1 MNSRMVLSMKRS
13 TGLMVV
19 LTVMSVLVGCQK
31 KEELI
36 KPDDPFYAPVQPSH
50 IAPPPAANGS
60 LYQQNYSM
68 TLYGDR
74 KAYRVGDV
82 ITILLTETTSSQKS
96 TKSSLSKSTEVDL
109 INPTIL
115 GQQPIDLA
123 TSIENDTSF
132 SGKGSTGQSNS
143 LEGSITVTVHQLY
156 PNGLMFVKGEK
167 WLNLTN
173 GSEVIR
179 VSGLLRPEDVSPENT
194 AESTKL
200 ADARLT
206 YSGTGDLADTTRQ
219 GWLGRFFNSSWWP
232 F

>member
-1 MNSRMVLSMKRS
+1 MKRVA
-13 TGLMVV
+13 GLILAVA
-19 LTVMSVLVGCQK
+19 LAGCQT
-31 KEELI
+31 KEEMI

-50 IAPPPAANGS
+50 IAPPPATNGS

-68 TLYGDR
+68 ALYGDR

-82 ITILLTETTSSQKS
+82 ITILLTETTSSKKS
-96 TKSSLSKSTEVDL
+96 TNASLSKSNDVS
-109 INPTIL
+109 IANPTL
-115 GQQPIDLA
+115 FGQQPLDLT
-123 TSIENDTSF
+123 TSIQNDTSF
-132 SGKGSTGQSNS
+132 AGKGATGQSNS
-143 LEGSITVTVHQLY
+143 LEGSITVTVHQIY
-156 PNGLMFVKGEK
+156 PNGLMLVKGEK

-194 AESTKL
+194 AMSTKM

-219 GWLGRFFNSSWWP
+219 GWLTRFFNSSWWP

>member
-1 MNSRMVLSMKRS
+1 MKRIMAI
-13 TGLMVV
+13 TLA
-19 LTVMSVLVGCQK
+19 LALAGCQS
-31 KEELI
+31 KEEMI

-50 IAPPPAANGS
+50 IAPPPASNGS

-82 ITILLTETTSSQKS
+82 ITVILTETTSSKKS
-96 TKSSLSKSTEVDL
+96 TKSSLSKSSEVEVL
-109 INPTIL
+109 NPTIM
-115 GQQPIDLA
+115 GQQPIDL
-123 TSIENDTSF
+123 TTGIENDTSF

-143 LEGSITVTVHQLY
+143 LEGSITVTVHQIY
-156 PNGLMFVKGEK
+156 PNGLMLVKGEK

-179 VSGLLRPEDVSPENT
+179 VSGLLRPDDVSPENT
-194 AESTKL
+194 AMSTKL

-219 GWLGRFFNSSWWP
+219 GWLTRFFNSSWWP

>member
-1 MNSRMVLSMKRS
+1 MKRIMAL
-13 TGLMVV
+13 TFV
-19 LTVMSVLVGCQK
+19 LALVGCQSK
-31 KEELI
+31 DEMI

-50 IAPPPAANGS
+50 IAPPPASNGS

-82 ITILLTETTSSQKS
+82 ITVLLTETTSSQKS
-96 TKSSLSKSTEVDL
+96 TKSSLSKSSEVEVL
-109 INPTIL
+109 NPTIL
-115 GQQPIDLA
+115 GQQPLDM
-123 TSIENDTSF
+123 TTNIENDTSF

-143 LEGSITVTVHQLY
+143 LQGSITVTVHQIY
-156 PNGLMFVKGEK
+156 PNGLMLVKGEK

-194 AESTKL
+194 AMSTKL

-219 GWLGRFFNSSWWP
+219 GWLTRFFNSSWWP

>member
-1 MNSRMVLSMKRS
+1 MLWVGLGMKRIMAL
-13 TGLMVV
+13 TFV
-19 LTVMSVLVGCQK
+19 LALVGCQSK
-31 KEELI
+31 DEMI

-50 IAPPPAANGS
+50 IAPPPASNGS

-82 ITILLTETTSSQKS
+82 ITVLLTETTSSQKS
-96 TKSSLSKSTEVDL
+96 TKSSLSKSSEVEVL
-109 INPTIL
+109 NPTIL
-115 GQQPIDLA
+115 GQQPLDM
-123 TSIENDTSF
+123 TTNIENDTSF

-143 LEGSITVTVHQLY
+143 LQGSITVTVHQIY
-156 PNGLMFVKGEK
+156 PNGLMLVKGEK

-194 AESTKL
+194 AMSTKL

-219 GWLGRFFNSSWWP
+219 GWLTRFFNSSWWP

>member
-1 MNSRMVLSMKRS
+1 MKRVA
-13 TGLMVV
+13 GLILAVA
-19 LTVMSVLVGCQK
+19 LAGCQA
-31 KEELI
+31 KEEMI

-50 IAPPPAANGS
+50 IAPPPATNGS

-68 TLYGDR
+68 ALYGDR

-82 ITILLTETTSSQKS
+82 ITILLTETTSSKKS
-96 TKSSLSKSTEVDL
+96 TNASLSKSNDVS
-109 INPTIL
+109 IANPTL
-115 GQQPIDLA
+115 FGQQPLDLT
-123 TSIENDTSF
+123 TSIQNDTSF
-132 SGKGSTGQSNS
+132 AGKGATGQSNS
-143 LEGSITVTVHQLY
+143 LEGSITVTVHQIY
-156 PNGLMFVKGEK
+156 PNGLMLVKGEK

-194 AESTKL
+194 AMSTKM

-219 GWLGRFFNSSWWP
+219 GWLTRFFNSSWWP

>member
-1 MNSRMVLSMKRS
+1 MKRIMAL
-13 TGLMVV
+13 TFV
-19 LTVMSVLVGCQK
+19 LALVGCQSK
-31 KEELI
+31 DEMI

-50 IAPPPAANGS
+50 IAPPPASNGS

-82 ITILLTETTSSQKS
+82 ITVLLTETTSSQKS
-96 TKSSLSKSTEVDL
+96 TKSSLSKSSKVEVL
-109 INPTIL
+109 NPTIL
-115 GQQPIDLA
+115 GQQPLDM
-123 TSIENDTSF
+123 TTNIENDTSF

-143 LEGSITVTVHQLY
+143 LQGSITVTVHQIY
-156 PNGLMFVKGEK
+156 PNGLMLVKGEK

-194 AESTKL
+194 AMSTKL

-219 GWLGRFFNSSWWP
+219 GWLTRFFNSSWWP

>member
-1 MNSRMVLSMKRS
+1 MLQVKRLIGLVLI
-13 TGLMVV
+13 
-19 LTVMSVLVGCQK
+19 LTLAGCQK
-31 KEELI
+31 EAMV

-50 IAPPPAANGS
+50 IAPPPASNGS

-82 ITILLTETTSSQKS
+82 ITILLTETTSSKKS
-96 TKSSLSKSTEVDL
+96 NSSSHSKSTEVTVG
-109 INPTIL
+109 NPTL
-115 GQQPIDLA
+115 FGKQPVDL
-123 TSIENDTSF
+123 SVGIENDTSF
-132 SGKGSTGQSNS
+132 SGKGSAGQSNS
-143 LEGSITVTVHQLY
+143 LQGSITVTVHQLY
-156 PNGLMFVKGEK
+156 PNGLMLVKGEK

-179 VSGLLRPEDVSPENT
+179 VSGLLRPEDVTPENT
-194 AESTKL
+194 ALSTKM

-206 YSGTGDLADTTRQ
+206 YSGTGDLANSSRQ
-219 GWLGRFFNSSWWP
+219 GWLSRFFSSDLWP

>member
-1 MNSRMVLSMKRS
+1 MKRI
-13 TGLMVV
+13 MA
-19 LTVMSVLVGCQK
+19 LTLAVALAGCQS
-31 KEELI
+31 KEEMI

-50 IAPPPAANGS
+50 IAPPPASNGS

-82 ITILLTETTSSQKS
+82 ITVLLTETTSSKKS
-96 TKSSLSKSTEVDL
+96 TNASLSKSNDVT
-109 INPTIL
+109 IANPTIF
-115 GQQPIDLA
+115 GQQPVDLA
-123 TSIENDTSF
+123 TSIQNDTSF
-132 SGKGSTGQSNS
+132 AGKGATGQSNS
-143 LEGSITVTVHQLY
+143 LEGSITVTVHQIY
-156 PNGLMFVKGEK
+156 PNGLMLVKGEK

-179 VSGLLRPEDVSPENT
+179 VSGLLRPDDVSPENT
-194 AESTKL
+194 AMSTKL

-219 GWLGRFFNSSWWP
+219 GWLTRFFNSSWWP

>member
-1 MNSRMVLSMKRS
+1 MKRI
-13 TGLMVV
+13 MA
-19 LTVMSVLVGCQK
+19 LTLALALAGCQSK
-31 KEELI
+31 DEMI

-50 IAPPPAANGS
+50 IAPPPASNGS

-82 ITILLTETTSSQKS
+82 ITVLLTETTSSQKS
-96 TKSSLSKSTEVDL
+96 TKSSLSKSSEVEVV
-109 INPTIL
+109 NPTIF
-115 GQQPIDLA
+115 GRQPVDL
-123 TSIENDTSF
+123 TTGIENDTSF

-143 LEGSITVTVHQLY
+143 LEGSITVTVHQIY
-156 PNGLMFVKGEK
+156 PNGLMLVKGEK

-179 VSGLLRPEDVSPENT
+179 VSGLLRPDDVSPENT
-194 AESTKL
+194 AMSTKL

-219 GWLGRFFNSSWWP
+219 GWLTRFFNSSWWP

>member
-1 MNSRMVLSMKRS
+1 MLA
-13 TGLMVV
+13 
-19 LTVMSVLVGCQK
+19 LVGCQA
-31 KEELI
+31 KEEMI

-50 IAPPPAANGS
+50 IAPPPASNGS

-96 TKSSLSKSTEVDL
+96 TKASLSKSNEAT
-109 INPTIL
+109 IANPTIL
-115 GQQPIDLA
+115 GQQPFDMT

-143 LEGSITVTVHQLY
+143 LEGSITVTVHQIY
-156 PNGLMFVKGEK
+156 PNGLMLVKGEK

-179 VSGLLRPEDVSPENT
+179 VAGLLRPEDVSPENT
-194 AESTKL
+194 ALSTKM

-206 YSGTGDLADTTRQ
+206 YSGTGDLADTARQ
-219 GWLGRFFNSSWWP
+219 GWLTRFFNSSWWP

>member
-1 MNSRMVLSMKRS
+1 MKRI
-13 TGLMVV
+13 MA
-19 LTVMSVLVGCQK
+19 LTLALALAGCQS
-31 KEELI
+31 KEEMI

-50 IAPPPAANGS
+50 IAPPPASNGS

-82 ITILLTETTSSQKS
+82 ITVLLTETTSSKKS
-96 TKSSLSKSTEVDL
+96 TNASLSKSNDVT
-109 INPTIL
+109 IANPTVF
-115 GQQPIDLA
+115 GQQPVDLA
-123 TSIENDTSF
+123 TSIQNDTSF
-132 SGKGSTGQSNS
+132 AGKGATGQSNS
-143 LEGSITVTVHQLY
+143 LEGSITVTVHQIY
-156 PNGLMFVKGEK
+156 PNGLMLVKGEK

-179 VSGLLRPEDVSPENT
+179 VSGLLRPDDVSPENT
-194 AESTKL
+194 AMSTKL

-219 GWLGRFFNSSWWP
+219 GWLTRFFNSSWWP

>member
-1 MNSRMVLSMKRS
+1 MKRIA
-13 TGLMVV
+13 GLFMA
-19 LTVMSVLVGCQK
+19 LALAGCQA
-31 KEELI
+31 KEEMI

-68 TLYGDR
+68 SLYGDR

-82 ITILLTETTSSQKS
+82 LTVMLTETTSSKKS
-96 TKSSLSKSTEVDL
+96 TNSSLSKSSDIEVL
-109 INPTIL
+109 NPTIL
-115 GQQPIDLA
+115 GRQPFDM
-123 TSIENDTSF
+123 TSRIENDTSF
-132 SGKGSTGQSNS
+132 SGTGATGQSNS
-143 LEGSITVTVHQLY
+143 LQWSITVTVHQIY
-156 PNGLMFVKGEK
+156 PNGLMLVKGEK

-179 VSGLLRPEDVSPENT
+179 VAGLLRPEDVTPENT
-194 AESTKL
+194 ALSTKL

-206 YSGTGDLADTTRQ
+206 YSGTGDLADATRQ

>member
-1 MNSRMVLSMKRS
+1 MKRIMAL
-13 TGLMVV
+13 TLAFV
-19 LTVMSVLVGCQK
+19 LAGCQS
-31 KEELI
+31 KEEMI

-50 IAPPPAANGS
+50 IAPPPASNGS

-82 ITILLTETTSSQKS
+82 ITVLLTETTSSKKS
-96 TKSSLSKSTEVDL
+96 TNASLSKSNDVT
-109 INPTIL
+109 IANPTIF
-115 GQQPIDLA
+115 GQQPVDLA
-123 TSIENDTSF
+123 TSIQNDTSF
-132 SGKGSTGQSNS
+132 AGKGATGQSNS
-143 LEGSITVTVHQLY
+143 LEGSITVTVHQIY
-156 PNGLMFVKGEK
+156 PNGLMLVKGEK

-179 VSGLLRPEDVSPENT
+179 VSGLLRPDDVSPENT
-194 AESTKL
+194 AMSTKL

-219 GWLGRFFNSSWWP
+219 GWLTRFFNSSWWP

>member
-1 MNSRMVLSMKRS
+1 MKRV
-13 TGLMVV
+13 TGLILAVA
-19 LTVMSVLVGCQK
+19 LAGCQS
-31 KEELI
+31 KEEMI

-50 IAPPPAANGS
+50 IAPPPATNGS

-82 ITILLTETTSSQKS
+82 ITIMLTETTSSKKS
-96 TKSSLSKSTEVDL
+96 TNASLSKSNEVS
-109 INPTIL
+109 IANPTIF
-115 GQQPIDLA
+115 GQQPLDLT

-132 SGKGSTGQSNS
+132 AGKGATGQSNS
-143 LEGSITVTVHQLY
+143 LEGSITVTVHQIY
-156 PNGLMFVKGEK
+156 PNGLMLVKGEK

-194 AESTKL
+194 AMSTKM

-219 GWLGRFFNSSWWP
+219 GWLTRFFNSSWWP

>member
-1 MNSRMVLSMKRS
+1 MKRI
-13 TGLMVV
+13 MA
-19 LTVMSVLVGCQK
+19 LTLALALAGCQSK
-31 KEELI
+31 DEMI

-50 IAPPPAANGS
+50 IAPPPASNGS

-82 ITILLTETTSSQKS
+82 ITVLLTETTSSQKS
-96 TKSSLSKSTEVDL
+96 TKSSLSKSSEVEVV
-109 INPTIL
+109 NPTIF
-115 GQQPIDLA
+115 GQQPVDL
-123 TSIENDTSF
+123 TTGIENDTSF

-143 LEGSITVTVHQLY
+143 LEGSITVTVHQIY
-156 PNGLMFVKGEK
+156 PNGLMLVKGEK

-179 VSGLLRPEDVSPENT
+179 VSGLLRPDDVSPENT
-194 AESTKL
+194 AMSTKL

-219 GWLGRFFNSSWWP
+219 GWLTRFFNSSWWP

>member
-1 MNSRMVLSMKRS
+1 MKRVA
-13 TGLMVV
+13 GLV
-19 LTVMSVLVGCQK
+19 LALVLAGCQS
-31 KEELI
+31 KEGMV

-82 ITILLTETTSSQKS
+82 ITILLTETTSSNKS
-96 TKSSLSKSTEVDL
+96 TNSSLSKSTDVELV
-109 INPTIL
+109 NPTIL
-115 GQQPIDLA
+115 GQQPLNLA
-123 TSIENDTSF
+123 TNIENDTSF

-143 LEGSITVTVHQLY
+143 LEGSITVTVHQIY
-156 PNGLMFVKGEK
+156 PNGLMLVKGEK

-194 AESTKL
+194 AMSTKM

-206 YSGTGDLADTTRQ
+206 YSGTGDLADSTRQ
-219 GWLGRFFNSSWWP
+219 GWLTRFFNSSWWP

>member
-1 MNSRMVLSMKRS
+1 MLQFKRLMVLGMF
-13 TGLMVV
+13 LA
-19 LTVMSVLVGCQK
+19 LAGCQK
-31 KEELI
+31 ESMV

-82 ITILLTETTSSQKS
+82 ITIMLTETTKSKKS
-96 TKSSLSKSTEVDL
+96 TNAALSKSNSAT
-109 INPTIL
+109 IANPTLL
-115 GQQPIDLA
+115 GQQPLNLE
-123 TSIENDTSF
+123 TSIENDTAF

-143 LEGSITVTVHQLY
+143 LQGSITVTVHQLY
-156 PNGLMFVKGEK
+156 PNGLMLVKGEK

-179 VSGLLRPEDVSPENT
+179 VSGLLRPEDVTPENT
-194 AESTKL
+194 ALSTKL

-206 YSGTGDLADTTRQ
+206 YSGTGDLADTASQ
-219 GWLGRFFNSSWWP
+219 GWLTRFFNSGWWP

>member
-1 MNSRMVLSMKRS
+1 MLQVKRLIGLVIVLA
-13 TGLMVV
+13 
-19 LTVMSVLVGCQK
+19 LVGCQK
-31 KEELI
+31 DAMV

-50 IAPPPAANGS
+50 IAPPPASNGS

-68 TLYGDR
+68 ALYGDS

-82 ITILLTETTSSQKS
+82 ITILLTETTSSKKS
-96 TKSSLSKSTEVDL
+96 NNASHSKSSDVEVTT
-109 INPTIL
+109 PTIF
-115 GQQPIDLA
+115 GKTPIDLSVA
-123 TSIENDTSF
+123 LENDSSF
-132 SGKGSTGQSNS
+132 SGKGSAGQSNS
-143 LEGSITVTVHQLY
+143 LQGSITVTVHQLY

-167 WLNLTN
+167 WLTLTN

-194 AESTKL
+194 ALSTKL

-206 YSGTGDLADTTRQ
+206 YSGTGDLADSAKQ
-219 GWLGRFFNSSWWP
+219 GWLSRFFNSGWWP

>member
-1 MNSRMVLSMKRS
+1 MKRI
-13 TGLMVV
+13 MA
-19 LTVMSVLVGCQK
+19 LTLALALAGCQS
-31 KEELI
+31 KEEMI

-50 IAPPPAANGS
+50 IAPPPASNGS

-82 ITILLTETTSSQKS
+82 ITVLLTETTSSQKS
-96 TKSSLSKSTEVDL
+96 TKASLSKSNEAT
-109 INPTIL
+109 IANPTIF
-115 GQQPIDLA
+115 GQQPVDLA

-143 LEGSITVTVHQLY
+143 LEGSITVTVHQIY
-156 PNGLMFVKGEK
+156 PNGLMLIKGEK

-179 VSGLLRPEDVSPENT
+179 VSGLLRPDDVSPENT

-219 GWLGRFFNSSWWP
+219 GWLTRFFNSSWWP

>member
-1 MNSRMVLSMKRS
+1 MSKIKRV
-13 TGLMVV
+13 GWVV
-19 LTVMSVLVGCQK
+19 VAIALAGCQA
-31 KEELI
+31 KEEMV

-68 TLYGDR
+68 SLYGDR

-82 ITILLTETTSSQKS
+82 ITILLTEETSSNKS
-96 TKSSLSKSTEVDL
+96 TKSSLSKSNSAT
-109 INPTIL
+109 IANPTVF
-115 GQQPIDLA
+115 GQQPIDLES
-123 TSIENDTSF
+123 SIANDTAF
-132 SGKGSTGQSNS
+132 SGKGTTGQSNS

-156 PNGLMFVKGEK
+156 PNGLMLVKGEK

-194 AESTKL
+194 ALSTKM

-219 GWLGRFFNSSWWP
+219 GWLTRFFNSSWWP
-232 F
+232 L

>member
-1 MNSRMVLSMKRS
+1 MKRVA
-13 TGLMVV
+13 GLILAVA
-19 LTVMSVLVGCQK
+19 LAGCQS
-31 KEELI
+31 KEEMI

-50 IAPPPAANGS
+50 IAPPPATNGS

-82 ITILLTETTSSQKS
+82 ITIMLTETTSSKKS
-96 TKSSLSKSTEVDL
+96 TNASLSKSNEVS
-109 INPTIL
+109 IANPTIF
-115 GQQPIDLA
+115 GQQPLDLT

-132 SGKGSTGQSNS
+132 AGKGATGQSNS
-143 LEGSITVTVHQLY
+143 LEGSITVTVHQIY
-156 PNGLMFVKGEK
+156 PNGLMLVKGEK

-194 AESTKL
+194 AMSTKM

-219 GWLGRFFNSSWWP
+219 GWLTRFFNSSWWP

>member
-1 MNSRMVLSMKRS
+1 MKRIMAI
-13 TGLMVV
+13 TLA
-19 LTVMSVLVGCQK
+19 LALAGCQS
-31 KEELI
+31 KEEMI

-50 IAPPPAANGS
+50 IAPPPASNGS

-82 ITILLTETTSSQKS
+82 ITVLLTETTSSQKS
-96 TKSSLSKSTEVDL
+96 TKSSLSKSSEVE
-109 INPTIL
+109 IVNPTIF
-115 GQQPIDLA
+115 GQQPVDLSA
-123 TSIENDTSF
+123 SIENDTSF

-143 LEGSITVTVHQLY
+143 LEGSITVTVHQIY
-156 PNGLMFVKGEK
+156 PNGLMLVKGEK

-179 VSGLLRPEDVSPENT
+179 VSGLLRPDDVSPENT
-194 AESTKL
+194 AMSTKL

-219 GWLGRFFNSSWWP
+219 GWLTRFFNSSWWP

>member
-1 MNSRMVLSMKRS
+1 MKRIA
-13 TGLMVV
+13 GLILAVA
-19 LTVMSVLVGCQK
+19 LAGCQA
-31 KEELI
+31 KEEMI

-50 IAPPPAANGS
+50 IAPPPATNGS

-68 TLYGDR
+68 ALYGDR

-82 ITILLTETTSSQKS
+82 ITILLTETTSSKKS
-96 TKSSLSKSTEVDL
+96 TNASLSKSNEVT
-109 INPTIL
+109 IANPTIF

-123 TSIENDTSF
+123 TEIENDTSF
-132 SGKGSTGQSNS
+132 SGKGATGQSNS
-143 LEGSITVTVHQLY
+143 LEGSITVTVHQIY
-156 PNGLMFVKGEK
+156 PNGLMLVKGEK

-194 AESTKL
+194 AMSTKM

-219 GWLGRFFNSSWWP
+219 GWLTRFFNSSWWP

>member
-1 MNSRMVLSMKRS
+1 MKRVA
-13 TGLMVV
+13 GLILAVA
-19 LTVMSVLVGCQK
+19 LAGCQA
-31 KEELI
+31 KEEMI

-50 IAPPPAANGS
+50 IAPPPATNGS

-68 TLYGDR
+68 ALYGDR

-82 ITILLTETTSSQKS
+82 ITILLTETTSSKKS
-96 TKSSLSKSTEVDL
+96 TNASLSKSNEVT
-109 INPTIL
+109 IANPTIF
-115 GQQPIDLA
+115 GQQPVDLA

-132 SGKGSTGQSNS
+132 SGKGATGQSNS
-143 LEGSITVTVHQLY
+143 LEGSITVTVHQIY
-156 PNGLMFVKGEK
+156 PNGLMLVKGEK

-194 AESTKL
+194 AMSTKM

-219 GWLGRFFNSSWWP
+219 GWLTRFFNSSWWP